1 MGNCWKNETT
11 EDCLC
16 NAEYVKLP
24 PTRRD
29 EFKLTDQ
36 KHLNPEDLASWDA
49 IVADGENQTTWE
61 QARNALHL
69 TVHQARWVSRC
80 KLLLW
85 HWSQPVAYV
94 SIFLVYFCELEKSQ
108 QQLGTIVA
116 VRELFYWVLTMISY
130 GTGCPAFV
138 LLELGS
144 IWQAKKVEINERG
157 NNLVGQHVLTDGRRS
172 GKITGVGAVGTYRVW
187 YNADGWEEEVTEA
200 DIVRTAVAWRLDKS
214 ELYHWIVYI
223 FAPHYYVTLCLVKRY
238 DRSGPKTTVLACIG
252 VYEFCAD
259 CCGVLALYLLLS
271 QDNAPT
277 AMAMGYWLTVCGF
290 VVGTGSGLVSVVE
303 DLLVS
308 DTSDCGIR
316 VCFAIVVIPVVGIP
330 VALGVYVL
338 VIAPL
343 QLSGL
348 VHVSI

>member
-1 MGNCWKNETT
+1 M
-11 EDCLC
+11 C

-36 KHLNPEDLASWDA
+36 QHLNPEDLASWDA
-49 IVADGENQTTWE
+49 IVAEDGENQATWE
-61 QARNALHL
+61 EARNALGL

-94 SIFLVYFCELEKSQ
+94 SIFLVYFCELEKMQ
-108 QQLGTIVA
+108 QIFGTLVA
-116 VRELFYWVLTMISY
+116 VRELLYWVLTMISY

-144 IWQAKKVEINERG
+144 IWQTEKVEISKRG

-172 GKITGVGAVGTYRVW
+172 GKIIGVGAVGTYRVW
-187 YNADGWEEEVTEA
+187 YEADGWEEEVTEA
-200 DIVRTAVAWRLDKS
+200 DVVRTAVVWRLDKS
-214 ELYHWIVYI
+214 ELYRWIVYI
-223 FAPHYYVTLCLVKRY
+223 FAPHYFVTLCLAKRY
-238 DRSGPKTTVLACIG
+238 SRSQPKQTFLALIG

-259 CCGVLALYLLLS
+259 CCGVLALYALLL
-271 QDNAPT
+271 QDNAPM

-290 VVGTGSGLVSVVE
+290 VVSMGSGLVSSVGVFGRVRDGRETSEKVPCWVRVV
-303 DLLVS
+303 V
-308 DTSDCGIR
+308 
-316 VCFAIVVIPVVGIP
+316 AIVYVPIFGIL